1 MSLPACALLMS
12 PEDQFSPAIHSREIA
27 LRLTKQYSKL
37 WGACAERGPLDL
49 LKAAGWSSEG
59 LRGWGDF
66 LEETSHCRRWRR
78 KKKAFQ
84 GRSLF
89 PSTPELH
96 QLASLPC
103 FQPLSTAGQ
112 HFWLFLAIG
121 SAGNQDH
128 GCSGGAAWRLALE
141 MGRNGVRMFL

>member
-59 LRGWGDF
+59 LRAWGR
-66 LEETSHCRRWRR
+66 LPRRDITLQEME
-78 KKKAFQ
+78 KKKEGFPGKVSFSFHSRATSACQPALLPTFIHCWSALLAVP
-84 GRSLF
+84 GHRVCRKPGPRVFWWGSLE
-89 PSTPELH
+89 TGL
-96 QLASLPC
+96 
-103 FQPLSTAGQ
+103 
-112 HFWLFLAIG
+112 
-121 SAGNQDH
+121 GN
-128 GCSGGAAWRLALE
+128 GKKWG
-141 MGRNGVRMFL
+141 